1 MGCKAGPKILVRK
14 VVGPS
19 REAIAA
25 ASAVAVV
32 IFFFLQMDIMCLPN
46 GLLNSSVY
54 AHR

>member
-1 MGCKAGPKILVRK
+1 MGCKAGQKILVRE

-32 IFFFLQMDIMCLPN
+32 IFFFFTN
-46 GLLNSSVY
+46 GHNVPTKWSSK
-54 AHR
+54 